1 MPRGCV
7 KSQLR
12 RLSDAELSIE
22 SELTMTSFA
31 ATAVLTPSAT
41 QVTWPGSADVEVVA
55 SVTDFLDELRGVAAR
70 RPGAQVRALVRDMD
84 GQASFRAGLV
94 TGVEVDAVGSMA
106 FFSADEEAW
115 QAATASSANGTA
127 SVSLQSLSA
136 APVAAAP
143 QVSAPPAV
151 AQVSGIE
158 ELFGTRFRED
168 TGQGGFSLLPEIVL
182 ATANTKGGAGKTT
195 LAALLVSAATALAGH
210 HDAVLVDINPSGN
223 LAEHT
228 RQSAGGDV
236 LELAEACADPVFGV
250 SPRDLDPFVSWQPA
264 GWAITCPPSI
274 ATVDGELVSDLDGQ
288 DLSRIMTTL
297 RRAFRLIV
305 LDTGNNAKDEAWQ
318 AAMRSAARILV
329 PLQWDPDTLVQA
341 QAMIA
346 DMAKVGH
353 HQLRERIV
361 FVGTYGPG
369 ARPDRKRERQYRT
382 ALETSGWTVMDI
394 PPDRHIAE
402 KGIIVWDKLAKRTR
416 DAATRLAEE
425 VLS

>member
-1 MPRGCV
+1 
-7 KSQLR
+7 
-12 RLSDAELSIE
+12 
-22 SELTMTSFA
+22 MTFYATFYA

-41 QVTWPGSADVEVVA
+41 HVTWPGSADVEVVA

-84 GQASFRAGLV
+84 RDASFRAGLV

-115 QAATASSANGTA
+115 QAATAPSGSVTA
-127 SVSLQSLSA
+127 QALSA

-158 ELFGTRFRED
+158 ELFGTRFRGD
-168 TGQGGFSLLPEIVL
+168 SGTGGFSLLPEIVL

-210 HDAVLVDINPSGN
+210 HDSVLVDINPSGN

-228 RQSAGGDV
+228 HQSAGGDV
-236 LELAEACADPVFGV
+236 LELAKACADPVFGV

-264 GWAITCPPSI
+264 GWGAITCPPSI

-288 DLSRIMTTL
+288 DLSRIMNTL
-297 RRAFRLIV
+297 RRVFRLIV

-318 AAMRSAARILV
+318 TAMRSAARILV